1 MHYRIILLTDCTLSP
16 VQMPKSTACNHYI
29 KLELEC
35 TVEKVKMTAGL
46 LQTVSES
53 SKNGPRVARVRRKR
67 PLGRGWSYADGEKGL
82 LHDLPDLVDGVR
94 IVSTTVPG
102 PQQHQ
107 HVAISAIIM

>member
-1 MHYRIILLTDCTLSP
+1 
-16 VQMPKSTACNHYI
+16 
-29 KLELEC
+29 
-35 TVEKVKMTAGL
+35 MTAGL

-94 IVSTTVPG
+94 TVHVDARRVW
-102 PQQHQ
+102 QHLR
-107 HVAISAIIM
+107 VAISAIIM